1 MEDLKLET
9 LNYETWLIWDDILK
23 DLNYEEGEKVNAKE
37 MEDLVNEIVFEDA
50 GPGFSWAT
58 RYARLLL
65 SSVNYSDLADCFNE
79 KIEEHVKYW

>member
-1 MEDLKLET
+1 MEELKLEN
-9 LNYETWLIWDDILK
+9 LSYETWLIWDDILK

-58 RYARLLL
+58 RYARLFLT
-65 SSVNYSDLADCFNE
+65 SVNYSDLAECFNE
-79 KIEEHVKYW
+79 KIEEYAK